1 MMQICNMHSKTSAHS
16 LSSFERRC
24 VTSFPHPKIG
34 IVIPFLICLLA
45 HSLIAAEP
53 EENTI
58 PILAMRTASGADFSK
73 VSLPLLCELSWK
85 HFDGVDMGGP
95 VVDSSAGQPSWAENR
110 EFMEHCEQAG
120 LLLSLGPWELCQY
133 YNPWTDSTAHWFR
146 WTGQDLDSDR
156 CFGQLNFDM
165 DALVAVMSAED
176 MADTTVSNSIA
187 SQINL
192 LRKTI
197 QSYPALWFYNVYDE
211 AGGWQRRRMLA
222 PELSW
227 GRFIPN
233 MFTQDLDSLTNIPT
247 LTEVD
252 PSGIFSWTKWLAEN
266 TVHPVPL
273 TCNLVLIHTIG
284 SGEYSTWGGN
294 SDCDFCHGTLEQ
306 HSDMVS
312 AVCGTMYQAPRTGSG
327 IPTPVSNSPE
337 FISYDDYPFRYVDM
351 DFSGSTTI
359 CDDDWLF
366 LIDHYEEAMDTT
378 VMTAKECGIPVHLYL
393 QTFGAAGGS
402 RLLESDTLHY
412 PHFLWRTPT
421 PAEVRMYTG
430 LALLHQV
437 KGIHPYSLA
446 SYLEQDN
453 EGFISSSL
461 LDINSIPFDAPY
473 EDWVYTG
480 RIPRGFEGMEYADP
494 RYLPPFSEGFD
505 PLFELADPPDI
516 SPGDPKAQ
524 ETWSTWLFEPY
535 GRLYREIG
543 DILGEVA
550 VIAPEMADLWWWDGS
565 WDVASISVDDPEIYG
580 HFVPP
585 VIRVFQGPDSSSV
598 YLYYVNRY
606 LRNAETDYT
615 VSLIASQSPGQLYPR
630 VLDHSRRFLVPSPS
644 GGGGNN
650 VFFAFDDTLEAG
662 EGRLVEFVD
671 TNVPA
676 DIRVTSPDVY
686 VYRQGAM
693 NRSTRLYCTAGET
706 ITLGAV
712 FYNMGTAATGNIG
725 VVFTKV
731 GTPYILGTDTIS
743 FDGLSGYYSP
753 DSASASIQWE
763 TDAGDAGVH
772 RIEISAG
779 TVQGENTSDN
789 SVTVTVLVEPV
800 DYSTE
805 VLGNAWDMTEALSSP
820 PDWQTTDIDSV
831 AGCWDSLAWTDSVSG
846 MFEGVLWGDSFG
858 DWSGFRGDIF
868 LNEDEQQPIDA
879 DIYTWISMAGVSV
892 NPNRLDSDLGCG
904 MFLFWKDSTETVHQI
919 ELHDSLAF
927 GEGLGNGPDMWR
939 EFGPLDLAGVDGWGG
954 EINDLRIR
962 FQMDY
967 PDPMPIELDPILI
980 RLGWVKLAEGAI

>member
-1 MMQICNMHSKTSAHS
+1 MSY
-16 LSSFERRC
+16 L
-24 VTSFPHPKIG
+24 HPKIG
-34 IVIPFLICLLA
+34 IVIPFLLCLLSQ
-45 HSLIAAEP
+45 SLIAAEP

-58 PILAMRTASGADFSK
+58 PILAIRAASGADFSK
-73 VSLPLLCELSWK
+73 VSLPLLCELAWK
-85 HFDGVDMGGP
+85 HFDGVDVGGP
-95 VVDSSAGQPSWAENR
+95 VVDGSVDPEMSWAENR
-110 EFMEHCEQAG
+110 EFMEYCGRVG
-120 LLLSLGPWELCQY
+120 LLLSLAPWELCQY
-133 YNPWTDSTAHWFR
+133 YNPWNVNTAHWFR
-146 WTGQDLDSDR
+146 WTEQGIDSDR

-165 DALVAVMSAED
+165 DSLVAVMSAED
-176 MADTTVSNSIA
+176 MADTLVDNSLASTVQDVADIM
-187 SQINL
+187 QY
-192 LRKTI
+192 
-197 QSYPALWFYNVYDE
+197 YPALWFYIVYDE

-222 PELSW
+222 PGVSW

-233 MFTQDLDSLTNIPT
+233 VFTQDLDSLTNIPT
-247 LTEVD
+247 LAEVD
-252 PSGIFSWTKWLAEN
+252 PSGIFSWTKWLAE
-266 TVHPVPL
+266 HDSECSVP
-273 TCNLVLIHTIG
+273 TTTNLVLIHTIG

-312 AVCGTMYQAPRTGSG
+312 AVCEMMYQAPPDSN
-327 IPTPVSNSPE
+327 IFLQPEDNSPG

-351 DFSGSTTI
+351 DFAGSTTI
-359 CDDDWLF
+359 CDDDWLY

-378 VMTAKECGIPVHLYL
+378 VMTAKEYGIPVHLYL

-421 PAEVRMYTG
+421 PAEVRMYAG

-480 RIPRGFEGMEYADP
+480 RIPRGYEGMEYADP

-505 PLFELADPPDI
+505 PLYELSIPP
-516 SPGDPKAQ
+516 SPIQGDPKNT
-524 ETWSTWLFEPY
+524 ERFETWLFEPY

-565 WDVASISVDDPEIYG
+565 WDAASIVSVEDPGIYD

-585 VIRVFQGPDSSSV
+585 AIRLFQGPDSSSV

-606 LRNAETDYT
+606 LRSEETDYT
-615 VSLIASQSPGQLYPR
+615 ISIVATESPGQLYSR

-693 NRSTRLYCTAGET
+693 NRSTRLCCTAGET

-725 VVFTKV
+725 VIFSEV

-753 DSASASIQWE
+753 DSTSASIQWE
-763 TDAGDAGVH
+763 TDAGDTGVH
-772 RIEISAG
+772 RVEISAG
-779 TVQGENTSDN
+779 SVQGENTSDN

-800 DYSTE
+800 DYATE
-805 VLGNAWDMTEALSSP
+805 VLGNAWDMTEALSNP

-831 AGCWDSLAWTDSVSG
+831 TGCWDSLAWTDSVSG
-846 MFEGVLWGDSFG
+846 MFEGVLWGDNFG
-858 DWSGFRGDIF
+858 DWSGFRGDIY
-868 LNEDEQQPIDA
+868 LHEDAQEPIDA
-879 DIYTWISMAGVSV
+879 DEYTMLSLAGVSL
-892 NPNRLDSDLGCG
+892 NPNVSGAEFGCG
-904 MFLFWKDSTETVHQI
+904 MFLFWKDSADSSHVLA
-919 ELHDSLAF
+919 LHEPEGF
-927 GEGLGNGPDMWR
+927 GEGLGNGTEMWR
-939 EFGPLDLAGVDGWGG
+939 VFGPLDLAGVDGWGG
-954 EINDLRIR
+954 EIHDLRIR

>member
-1 MMQICNMHSKTSAHS
+1 M
-16 LSSFERRC
+16 
-24 VTSFPHPKIG
+24 
-34 IVIPFLICLLA
+34 
-45 HSLIAAEP
+45 
-53 EENTI
+53 
-58 PILAMRTASGADFSK
+58 
-73 VSLPLLCELSWK
+73 
-85 HFDGVDMGGP
+85 
-95 VVDSSAGQPSWAENR
+95 
-110 EFMEHCEQAG
+110 
-120 LLLSLGPWELCQY
+120 
-133 YNPWTDSTAHWFR
+133 
-146 WTGQDLDSDR
+146 
-156 CFGQLNFDM
+156 
-165 DALVAVMSAED
+165 
-176 MADTTVSNSIA
+176 
-187 SQINL
+187 
-192 LRKTI
+192 
-197 QSYPALWFYNVYDE
+197 
-211 AGGWQRRRMLA
+211 
-222 PELSW
+222 
-227 GRFIPN
+227 
-233 MFTQDLDSLTNIPT
+233 
-247 LTEVD
+247 
-252 PSGIFSWTKWLAEN
+252 
-266 TVHPVPL
+266 
-273 TCNLVLIHTIG
+273 
-284 SGEYSTWGGN
+284 
-294 SDCDFCHGTLEQ
+294 
-306 HSDMVS
+306 S

-327 IPTPVSNSPE
+327 IPTPESNSPE

-351 DFSGSTTI
+351 DFAGSTTI

-378 VMTAKECGIPVHLYL
+378 VMTAKEYGIPVHLYL

-421 PAEVRMYTG
+421 PAEVRMYAG

-480 RIPRGFEGMEYADP
+480 RIPRGHEGMDYADP

-505 PLFELADPPDI
+505 PLYELTDPPALVPDC
-516 SPGDPKAQ
+516 PKNK
-524 ETWSTWLFEPY
+524 ETWDTWFFEPY

-565 WDVASISVDDPEIYG
+565 WDDASIVSVEDPGIYD

-585 VIRVFQGPDSSSV
+585 AIRLFQGPDSSSV

-615 VSLIASQSPGQLYPR
+615 ISIVASESPGQLYPR

-693 NRSTRLYCTAGET
+693 NKSTRLCCTAGET

-712 FYNMGTAATGNIG
+712 FYNMGTASTGNIG
-725 VVFTKV
+725 VVFEKEEGPT
-731 GTPYILGTDTIS
+731 ILGTDTIS

-753 DSASASIQWE
+753 DSTSASIQWE

-772 RIEISAG
+772 RVEISAG
-779 TVQGENTSDN
+779 SVQGENTSDN

-800 DYSTE
+800 DYATE
-805 VLGNAWDMTEALSSP
+805 VLGNPWDMTEALSSP
-820 PDWQTTDIDSV
+820 PDWQTTDIESV
-831 AGCWDSLAWTDSVSG
+831 SSGWVDTCWTDSVSG
-846 MFEGVLWGDSFG
+846 MFEGKLSVPSPGNY
-858 DWSGFRGDIF
+858 FRGDIY
-868 LNEDEQQPIDA
+868 LHEDAQELIDA
-879 DIYTWISMAGVSV
+879 DEYTMLSLAGVSL
-892 NPNRLDSDLGCG
+892 NPNVSGAEFGCG
-904 MFLFWKDSTETVHQI
+904 MFLFWTDSADSSHVLA
-919 ELHDSLAF
+919 LHSAEGF

-939 EFGPLDLAGVDGWGG
+939 VFGPLDLSGVDGWGG
-954 EINDLRIR
+954 EIHDLMIR
-962 FQMDY
+962 FQMDPPEHY
-967 PDPMPIELDPILI
+967 PMALI
-980 RLGWVKLAEGAI
+980 GIRIGWVRLEEGAL